1 MTVKG
6 KSDQGHVMRVAGAM
20 SGTSMDGVDLAVIET
35 DGVAVMGFGDSR
47 YRPESKHHYS
57 QQRDRVRIPR
67 EQSSRSVGK
76 KFRVVAI

>member
-35 DGVAVMGFGDSR
+35 DGVAVMGFGESR
-47 YRPESKHHYS
+47 YRPYHPEERATIRASLG
-57 QQRDRVRIPR
+57 RWPG
-67 EQSSRSVGK
+67 EAG
-76 KFRVVAI
+76 VVAAARRR